1 MSTAQGLSASTSQEV
16 GREHESATKPIAF
29 PIILGKIQPSLP
41 KCLPDYQYLKSAS
54 HIKWALF
61 TLTSLQLQ
69 VNFFYHYP
77 ILIKIKA
84 STTELYVVL
93 NTSLSLSSLT
103 SVGFPVGSV
112 GKESCLQCRIPR
124 FNPWAGKIPWRR
136 KQQPT
141 PVILAWRIPWTE
153 KPGGLQSMGLK
164 RVRHDLATKPPIS
177 VKQWLLFSD
186 EKPKPRK
193 LSHLPKDTK

>member
-1 MSTAQGLSASTSQEV
+1 MGH
-16 GREHESATKPIAF
+16 EHESATKHITF

-41 KCLPDYQYLKSAS
+41 KYLSDYQYLKSAS

-61 TLTSLQLQ
+61 ILTSLQLQ

-84 STTELYVVL
+84 STIELYVVL
-93 NTSLSLSSLT
+93 NTCLSLSSLT
-103 SVGFPVGSV
+103 SVGFPDASV
-112 GKESCLQCRIPR
+112 DKESCLQCRIPR
-124 FNPWAGKIPWRR
+124 FSPSMGKIPWRR

-141 PVILAWRIPWTE
+141 PVILPWFSWTE
-153 KPGGLQSMGLK
+153 EPGGLLPSRESMGLQ

-186 EKPKPRK
+186 EKTETQKVKSLVQGHKIVFKPRHQ
-193 LSHLPKDTK
+193 SH